1 MVPKLGSLL
10 FSHYDFIVVCVCV
23 CVILLALW
31 MGIVKGT
38 SAETGNKE
46 TRERNRKKS
55 DKE

>member
-1 MVPKLGSLL
+1 MLGSLL
-10 FSHYDFIVVCVCV
+10 FSHYDFIVVFVRA